1 MKKLLLLFIL
11 NILPLAACAESAI
24 INGINYVLYPES
36 KTASVAY
43 WRVTGSIL
51 SVYSGDMVIPEEIE
65 YNGDTYTVT
74 GIYDDAFN
82 RAYDLTS
89 ISLPKTILSIG
100 RCAFAECKSLT
111 SITIPESVTTIADF
125 AFSDCTGLTSVTIP
139 SSVTNLGKQTF
150 RRCTNLTSVTLH
162 CPTVSLYAFRD
173 SPFIKE
179 LILGDEVKT
188 IDVWAFIGCT
198 GLTSLTIPS
207 GVKYIRDCAFANC
220 SSLTDVFCLAV
231 DVPNAS
237 SDAFDG
243 SFVNSPVLHVPA
255 PSIESYRT
263 TNPWSQFQIIVPYE
277 APFVA
282 DCEFSD
288 VPNTNDFYA
297 PTCYL
302 YKRGVLSGSDV
313 SGKME
318 VENPL
323 KRAHLANITF
333 RGLFTL
339 NGREI
344 PSTFVSDQYPGIYD
358 DLKSDAPYYQAA
370 KALLYLDY
378 GDGITP
384 FDRDRDGFLPD
395 GKEARI
401 NVLKELMEAFNIKP
415 DMEGTDNPFPKELDM
430 TSLSESSPIKMGYVR
445 QAAKLG
451 IITTEN
457 EEFRPYADCLRGEA
471 FLMLARIIQKIEAG
485 EITDPNP
492 QESDFLD
499 PNSGKGTVDPNAE
512 TYAALSEGNTVLT
525 FYYDGQREARGGIKV
540 GSVNSTPSWKNES
553 VTTIV
558 IDPSFANCTT
568 ITRTAYWFDGFANL
582 TSITG
587 LQYLKT
593 DNVTSMRNM
602 FSGCSSLT
610 SLDLSGFKT
619 DNVTDMGAMFY
630 GCRNLTSLDL
640 SGFNTGNVT
649 DMYGMFHDCNSL
661 TNLDLSRF
669 NTENVTD
676 MDYMF
681 LGCSS
686 LTSLDLS
693 GFKTDNVTNMQYMFY
708 CCSSLTNL
716 DLSSFK
722 TDKVANMQY
731 MFNDCYR
738 LTTIYVGDGWSTAA
752 VTASN
757 SSMMFA
763 YCYELSGGAGTK
775 YDANHIDY
783 TYARIDGGTA
793 NPGYFTDKNAP
804 AEAKVESYAVLSDDN
819 TVLTFYYDDQ
829 KSERNGMDIWVD
841 GSGYQAW
848 YQSRET
854 ITKVVFDSSFAN
866 YSTLTTTAWWFYK
879 LNNLTTIENIGNLK
893 TDNVTSM
900 LCMFAGCKS
909 LTSIDLSSLN
919 TGKLTD
925 MGQMFLNCSNLT
937 SIDLSTFN
945 TAGVTDMSNLFSG
958 CSSLQSVNLSG
969 LNTDNLTNMYAMF
982 NGCSSLTSLDLSNF
996 KTSDLT
1002 FISFLFSGCSNL
1014 TTIYVSDDWTVT
1026 GTGSERDVFSGC
1038 TALVGGAGTV
1048 YDSNYTDN
1056 RYAHIDGGASNP
1068 GYFTAKGGGGESS
1081 TEETEE
1087 TEEVIK
1093 ITSAGQ
1099 TTWCSASDLDF
1110 TGVDGLKAY
1119 IAPGYNRTT
1128 GTIWLMRVFEVPANE
1143 GILLIG
1149 DPGEYKVPKK
1159 STTTYYENMFV
1170 GTLKAITINETEGE
1184 YTNYYLS
1191 NGTSGVG
1198 FYKVDG
1204 TQKIGANRAY
1214 LPLLKG
1220 MVLAGTRF
1228 IGFEFGDGTTSVKE
1242 VKSGE
1247 VKGEKWYTLQGQRVA
1262 KPAKG
1267 LYIKNGKKVIVR

>member
-74 GIYDDAFN
+74 GIYNDAFN

-100 RCAFAECKSLT
+100 QYAFAECKSLT

-231 DVPNAS
+231 DVPKAS

-277 APFVA
+277 EPFIA

-384 FDRDRDGFLPD
+384 FDRDRDGFFPN
-395 GKEARI
+395 GNESRI
-401 NVLKELMEAFNIKP
+401 NILKELMEAFNIKP
-415 DMEGTDNPFPKELDM
+415 DMEGTDNPFPNDPDI
-430 TSLSESSPIKMGYVR
+430 TSLPESSPIKMGYVR

-457 EEFRPYADCLRGEA
+457 EKFRPYDDCLRGEA

-499 PNSGKGTVDPNAE
+499 PNSGTGTVDPNAE
-512 TYAALSEGNTVLT
+512 AYVVYDDGTLT
-525 FYYDGQREARGGIKV
+525 FYYDGKKKDRGGYDWKDRFLNGHNWEGHEDDITTV
-540 GSVNSTPSWKNES
+540 SFDASFGNYTDLTSTS
-553 VTTIV
+553 
-558 IDPSFANCTT
+558 A
-568 ITRTAYWFDGFANL
+568 WFYDCHNL
-582 TSITG
+582 TTVKG
-587 LQYLKT
+587 VEYL
-593 DNVTSMRNM
+593 
-602 FSGCSSLT
+602 
-610 SLDLSGFKT
+610 
-619 DNVTDMGAMFY
+619 
-630 GCRNLTSLDL
+630 
-640 SGFNTGNVT
+640 
-649 DMYGMFHDCNSL
+649 
-661 TNLDLSRF
+661 

-676 MDYMF
+676 MSVMFQDCVNLSSLDLSSIKTSKVTYMCCMF
-681 LGCSS
+681 NFCEKLSDLDISNFDTQNVTNMAAMFGNCKS
-686 LTSLDLS
+686 LTSLDVTHFNTS
-693 GFKTDNVTNMQYMFY
+693 KVTTMTGMFASCKTLTVLDISNFDTSNVTDMNGMFDG
-708 CCSSLTNL
+708 CS
-716 DLSSFK
+716 DMK
-722 TDKVANMQY
+722 
-731 MFNDCYR
+731 
-738 LTTIYVGDGWSTAA
+738 TIYVGNGWNTEA
-752 VTASN
+752 VTENFYMFSN
-757 SSMMFA
+757 
-763 YCYELSGGAGTK
+763 C
-775 YDANHIDY
+775 
-783 TYARIDGGTA
+783 
-793 NPGYFTDKNAP
+793 
-804 AEAKVESYAVLSDDN
+804 
-819 TVLTFYYDDQ
+819 
-829 KSERNGMDIWVD
+829 
-841 GSGYQAW
+841 
-848 YQSRET
+848 
-854 ITKVVFDSSFAN
+854 
-866 YSTLTTTAWWFYK
+866 
-879 LNNLTTIENIGNLK
+879 
-893 TDNVTSM
+893 TS
-900 LCMFAGCKS
+900 
-909 LTSIDLSSLN
+909 
-919 TGKLTD
+919 
-925 MGQMFLNCSNLT
+925 
-937 SIDLSTFN
+937 
-945 TAGVTDMSNLFSG
+945 
-958 CSSLQSVNLSG
+958 
-969 LNTDNLTNMYAMF
+969 
-982 NGCSSLTSLDLSNF
+982 
-996 KTSDLT
+996 
-1002 FISFLFSGCSNL
+1002 
-1014 TTIYVSDDWTVT
+1014 
-1026 GTGSERDVFSGC
+1026 
-1038 TALVGGAGTV
+1038 LVGGAGTA
-1048 YDSNYTDN
+1048 YDANHKDKT
-1056 RYAHIDGGASNP
+1056 YAHIDGGTSNP
-1068 GYFTAKGGGGESS
+1068 GYFTAKGGGGESP

-1087 TEEVIK
+1087 TEETIK

-1099 TTWCSASDLDF
+1099 TTWCSISDLDF

-1119 IAPGYNRTT
+1119 IAAGYNRTT

-1220 MVLAGTRF
+1220 TTQSGTRF
-1228 IGFEFGDGTTSVKE
+1228 IGIDFGDGTTSVKE

-1247 VKGEKWYTLQGQRVA
+1247 VKGEKWFTLQGQRVT